1 VGDYRPDLLDRRGH
15 AGEVA
20 WGRLSVPAAAEADEE
35 AARRVARTTPITL
48 CARAD
53 LGWLLAATRGAG
65 TPAPAAE
72 GVLAELVAGLRD
84 GGARFLVE
92 LATATGRPE
101 WEIEAAL
108 WDGVARGVLTADSF
122 WAIRSLLDQRRPSH
136 ARREAR
142 AGGGLTNSRR
152 RLRRAAPVRPPGEG
166 RWALIGDA
174 PPIEEPDELAE
185 AVAEQLLS
193 RWGVL
198 FRDLAV
204 RERLA
209 VPWREVQWA
218 LRRLEA
224 RGLIRGGRFVTGF
237 SGEQYALPEAV
248 ELLAAVRREPCDG
261 RTVLVN
267 AADPLNLTG
276 VVTPGRRVA
285 AVQTRTITYVD
296 GVPLEEP

>member
-1 VGDYRPDLLDRRGH
+1 
-15 AGEVA
+15 
-20 WGRLSVPAAAEADEE
+20 
-35 AARRVARTTPITL
+35 
-48 CARAD
+48 
-53 LGWLLAATRGAG
+53 
-65 TPAPAAE
+65 
-72 GVLAELVAGLRD
+72 
-84 GGARFLVE
+84 
-92 LATATGRPE
+92 
-101 WEIEAAL
+101 
-108 WDGVARGVLTADSF
+108 
-122 WAIRSLLDQRRPSH
+122 
-136 ARREAR
+136 
-142 AGGGLTNSRR
+142 
-152 RLRRAAPVRPPGEG
+152 
-166 RWALIGDA
+166 
-174 PPIEEPDELAE
+174 
-185 AVAEQLLS
+185 
-193 RWGVL
+193 VL

-285 AVQTRTITYVD
+285 AVQTRTIAYVD

>member
-1 VGDYRPDLLDRRGH
+1 
-15 AGEVA
+15 
-20 WGRLSVPAAAEADEE
+20 
-35 AARRVARTTPITL
+35 
-48 CARAD
+48 
-53 LGWLLAATRGAG
+53 
-65 TPAPAAE
+65 
-72 GVLAELVAGLRD
+72 
-84 GGARFLVE
+84 VE

-101 WEIEAAL
+101 CEIEAAL

-122 WAIRSLLDQRRPSH
+122 WAIRSLLDQRRAARSRPQAH
-136 ARREAR
+136 AP
-142 AGGGLTNSRR
+142 AGLVGSRR

-174 PPIEEPDELAE
+174 PVIDEPDELAE

-198 FRDLAV
+198 VRDVAV

-248 ELLAAVRREPCDG
+248 ELLAAVRRDRADG
-261 RTVLVN
+261 EVIVVN

-276 VVTPGRRVA
+276 VITPGRRVPA
-285 AVQTRTITYVD
+285 TQTRTITYTD
-296 GVPLEEP
+296 GVPLDEP